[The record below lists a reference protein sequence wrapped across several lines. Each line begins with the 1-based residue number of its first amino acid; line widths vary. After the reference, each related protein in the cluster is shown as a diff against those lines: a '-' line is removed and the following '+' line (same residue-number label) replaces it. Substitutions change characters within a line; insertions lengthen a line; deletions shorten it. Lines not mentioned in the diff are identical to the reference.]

1 MLNIRRFVKGVDEP
15 TWVGVLNAAYKEYGS
30 WWRGITI
37 DEMREQEKRPNF
49 DFEGRFIANLDG
61 KPVGVVHAALNSSFL
76 FMKST
81 KEKKGFI
88 NTFCVIPKFR
98 GRGVEEELLEAAMN
112 ELRKRG
118 VNLIQTWTDI
128 KREDRIQLLEK
139 QGFVFA
145 YRTIDMEINLADI
158 PSDIGENTNVAIRS
172 LQKDVEEDIEML
184 NWLINECFKED
195 PLRRPRTVE
204 ETRHSVLNHP
214 RLKEQE
220 IFFAALDQKNVGY
233 LGIGIDEKYNITQRV
248 KSGRINGIGVLKAY
262 RRKGIGTRLMLQGL
276 KALRAKG
283 MTKAMLDTEDINPTR
298 AVTLYEK
305 AGFEV
310 LQEYVTY
317 DKHIACMCCHST
329 K

>member
-1 MLNIRRFVKGVDEP
+1 MLNIRRFVKGVDESA
-15 TWVGVLNAAYKEYGS
+15 WVEVSNAAYREYGS
-30 WWRGITI
+30 WWRGVSIE
-37 DEMREQEKRPNF
+37 EMREREKRPNF
-49 DFEGRFIANLDG
+49 DFEGRFIAELDG
-61 KPVGVVHAALNSSFL
+61 KPVGVVHAYVSMHDKLS
-76 FMKST
+76 
-81 KEKKGFI
+81 KEKKGYI
-88 NTFCVIPKFR
+88 DSFCVIPAFR
-98 GRGVEEELLEAAMN
+98 GRGVEEQLLEAAMN

-118 VNLIQTWTDI
+118 MTLIQTWTGI

-139 QGFVFA
+139 QDFVFA

-158 PSDIGENTNVAIRS
+158 PSNIGENTTVAIRS

-214 RLKEQE
+214 QLKEQE
-220 IFFAALDQKNVGY
+220 TFFAALDQKNVGY
-233 LGIGIDEKYNITQRV
+233 VGIGIDEKYNIKQSA

-276 KALRAKG
+276 KALRAKE
-283 MTKAMLDTEDINPTR
+283 MTKAMLDTTDINPTR
-298 AVTLYEK
+298 AITLYEK
-305 AGFEV
+305 IGFKV

-317 DKHIACMCCHST
+317 EKHIT
-329 K
+329 

>member
-1 MLNIRRFVKGVDEP
+1 MLNIRRFVKGVDESA
-15 TWVGVLNAAYKEYGS
+15 WVEVLNAAYKEYGS

-37 DEMREQEKRPNF
+37 EEMREREKRPNF
-49 DFEGRFIANLDG
+49 DFEGRFIAELDG
-61 KPVGVVHAALNSSFL
+61 KSVGVVHAALISSFS
-76 FMKST
+76 FMKLS
-81 KEKKGFI
+81 KEKKGYI
-88 NTFCVIPKFR
+88 HSFCVIPAFR
-98 GRGVEEELLEAAMN
+98 GRGVEEKLLEAAMN

-118 VNLIQTWTDI
+118 MNLIQTWTDI
-128 KREDRIQLLEK
+128 KREDRTHLLEK

-158 PSDIGENTNVAIRS
+158 PSDIGENTTVAIRS

-214 RLKEQE
+214 QLKEQE

-233 LGIGIDEKYNITQRV
+233 VGIGIDKKYNIKQSA

-262 RRKGIGTRLMLQGL
+262 RRKGIGTRLMLQAL
-276 KALRAKG
+276 RALRAKE

-298 AVTLYEK
+298 AITLYEK
-305 AGFEV
+305 VGFKV

-317 DKHIACMCCHST
+317 DKHIA
-329 K
+329 

>member
-1 MLNIRRFVKGVDEP
+1 MLNIRRFVKGVDESA
-15 TWVGVLNAAYKEYGS
+15 WVEVLNAAYKEYGS
-30 WWRGITI
+30 WWRGISI
-37 DEMREQEKRPNF
+37 EEMREREKRPNF
-49 DFEGRFIANLDG
+49 DFEGRFIAELDG
-61 KPVGVVHAALNSSFL
+61 KPVGVIHAHVDRLSE
-76 FMKST
+76 
-81 KEKKGFI
+81 EKKGLI
-88 NTFCVIPKFR
+88 HTFCVIPAFR
-98 GRGVEEELLEAAMN
+98 GRGVEEKLLEAAMN

-118 VNLIQTWTDI
+118 MNLIQTWTGI

-139 QGFVFA
+139 QDFVFA

-158 PSDIGENTNVAIRS
+158 PSNIGENTTVAIRS
-172 LQKDVEEDIEML
+172 LQKDVKEDIEML

-214 RLKEQE
+214 QLKEQE
-220 IFFAALDQKNVGY
+220 IFFATLDQKNVGY
-233 LGIGIDEKYNITQRV
+233 LGTGVDEKYNIKQSA

-276 KALRAKG
+276 KALRAEG

-298 AVTLYEK
+298 AITLYEK
-305 AGFEV
+305 IGFKV

-317 DKHIACMCCHST
+317 DKHIA
-329 K
+329 